1 MAVVEHFGKNSR
13 GGTQMRRRW
22 EPDNAKAAVLI
33 VHGIGEHSG
42 RYIHV
47 GDHLAAHGYDVL
59 AYDKLGFG
67 QSEGRRAHVDSFDDY
82 LDDVQALIA
91 ERRSLGL
98 PVVLFGHSLGG
109 LVSTTYLVSERPHPD
124 FAILSAPALEA
135 EVERW
140 KRIAAPLMGRVAP
153 TLFIPNKIDGVL
165 LSRDVAVQQA
175 YVDDP
180 LVVAGATAALGR
192 AIFATMEST
201 SARIDR
207 ISVPTYVFHGG
218 DDELVRPAASAPL
231 EAHPHVTYRLWD
243 GLRHETMNEPEQVT
257 VLAAITDWLDA
268 QIT

>member
-1 MAVVEHFGKNSR
+1 MDESFGTNSR

-22 EPDNAKAAVLI
+22 ETDNAKAAVLI
-33 VHGIGEHSG
+33 VHGVGEHSG
-42 RYIHV
+42 RYLHV

-59 AYDKLGFG
+59 AYDKVGFG

-91 ERRSLGL
+91 ERRTLEL

-109 LVSTTYLVSERPHPD
+109 LVATTYLVSDRPQPD

-135 EVERW
+135 EIDLW
-140 KRIAAPLMGRVAP
+140 KRIAAPILGVVYP
-153 TLFIPNKIDGVL
+153 KLFIPNKIEGDL
-165 LSRDVAVQQA
+165 LSRDVAVQQG

-180 LVVAGATAALGR
+180 LVIAGQTAGLGR
-192 AIFATMEST
+192 AILATMGST

-207 ISVPTYVFHGG
+207 ISVPTYVYHGS
-218 DDELVRPAASAPL
+218 DDEVVPPSASAPL

-243 GLRHETMNEPEQVT
+243 GLRHEAHNEPEKVT
-257 VLAAITDWLDA
+257 VLTAITDWLDS
-268 QIT
+268 QV